1 MNNTRH
7 TLPELGFSADELGGF
22 LSAETLEL
30 HHGKHHQGY
39 VDGLNEAIEGTELQ
53 DLGLMELVRR
63 SSGGTFDKAGQHFNH
78 SFYWRCIAPGG
89 SDGPSGDLLRAI
101 ESRFG
106 SPDKLKE
113 AFTGEAND
121 LFGSGWC
128 WLVRDSAGALHIRQ
142 TSNADTPVVRGE
154 VPLLTCDVWEHA
166 YYVDYR
172 NERGA
177 YVDDFWKAIQWDFAA
192 RCFAEPRGIEEAIL
206 NP

>member
-1 MNNTRH
+1 MGDPGDAMEEDDIDDDDQPRVVY
-7 TLPELGFSADELGGF
+7 ADAEREGRVEALWGG
-22 LSAETLEL
+22 
-30 HHGKHHQGY
+30 
-39 VDGLNEAIEGTELQ
+39 EGE
-53 DLGLMELVRR
+53 G
-63 SSGGTFDKAGQHFNH
+63 SSGLTA
-78 SFYWRCIAPGG
+78 
-89 SDGPSGDLLRAI
+89 
-101 ESRFG
+101 
-106 SPDKLKE
+106 DKLKE

-172 NERGA
+172 NERGD
-177 YVDDFWKAIQWDFAA
+177 YVDAFWKAIQWDFAA